1 MKIKYVFKQTL
12 VGWNWHPAIDDQ
24 VLFYPH
30 GTLNGVRQFVDA
42 HMSDIQDYLASDD
55 NYGLGFYVC
64 GYDGDAQNRFRD
76 NWEKLGVSV
85 F

>member
-1 MKIKYVFKQTL
+1 MKIKYVFKKTL
-12 VGWNWHPAIDDQ
+12 VGWSQHPVIDDQ

-42 HMSDIQDYLASDD
+42 HIDDLQDYINSDE

-64 GYDGDAQNRFRD
+64 GYDGESQLQFQKD
-76 NWEKLGVSV
+76 WEKLGVSV

>member
-1 MKIKYVFKQTL
+1 MIIKYTYEKTI
-12 VGWNWHPAIDDQ
+12 VGWNWHPVIDDQ

-30 GTLNGVRQFVDA
+30 GSLSGVRQFVNEHISA
-42 HMSDIQDYLASDD
+42 IKEYVNSDD

-64 GYDGDAQNRFRD
+64 DYDGKAQNRFRD
-76 NWEKLGVSV
+76 NWAELGVSV

>member
-1 MKIKYVFKQTL
+1 MKIKYVFRQTI
-12 VGWNWHPAIDDQ
+12 VGWNWHPVIDDQ

-30 GTLNGVRQFVDA
+30 GSLAGVRKFVDA
-42 HMSDIQDYLASDD
+42 HLNNIQDYLNADD

-64 GYDGDAQNRFRD
+64 GYDGESQLQFQKD
-76 NWEKLGVSV
+76 WEKLGVSV

>member
-1 MKIKYVFKQTL
+1 MNIKYVFRKTV
-12 VGWNWHPAIDDQ
+12 VGWNWHPVIDDQ

-30 GTLNGVRQFVDA
+30 GTLAGVRQFVDD
-42 HMSDIQDYLASDD
+42 HIDNLQDYINSDD

-64 GYDGDAQNRFRD
+64 GYDGDTQNRFHV

>member
-1 MKIKYVFKQTL
+1 MKIKYVFRQTV
-12 VGWNWHPAIDDQ
+12 VGWNGHPVIDDQ

-42 HMSDIQDYLASDD
+42 HIDDLHDYINSDE

-64 GYDGDAQNRFRD
+64 GYDGESQLQFQKD
-76 NWEKLGVSV
+76 WEKLGVSV

>member
-1 MKIKYVFKQTL
+1 MKIKYVFKKTL
-12 VGWNWHPAIDDQ
+12 VGWNWHPVIDDQ

-30 GTLNGVRQFVDA
+30 GTLNGIRQFVDA
-42 HMSDIQDYLASDD
+42 HIDDLQDYINSDE

-64 GYDGDAQNRFRD
+64 GYDGESQLQFQND
-76 NWEKLGVSV
+76 WEKFGVSV

>member
-12 VGWNWHPAIDDQ
+12 VGWNWHPVIDDQ

-42 HMSDIQDYLASDD
+42 HLNDIQEYVNSDD

-64 GYDGDAQNRFRD
+64 GYDGKAQFQFQNK
-76 NWEKLGVSV
+76 WAKLGVSV

>member
-1 MKIKYVFKQTL
+1 M
-12 VGWNWHPAIDDQ
+12 IDDQ

-30 GTLNGVRQFVDA
+30 GTLTGVRQFVDA
-42 HMSDIQDYLASDD
+42 HIDDIQNYLNADD
-55 NYGLGFYVC
+55 NLGLGFYVC

-76 NWEKLGVSV
+76 DWEKLGVSV